1 MRILVISN
9 YYPPFDLGG
18 LEQLAADVVAA
29 LQARHHRV
37 HVLTSRHGAASR
49 RGVAHVQRLLHLDS
63 ADHLHYH
70 PHYAFTAWIHARR
83 NARAVAT
90 AVADVA
96 PDVVFIWGMWNLPRS
111 VARQAERL
119 CPGRVVYY
127 IASPWPT
134 DIDPHTAYW
143 TAPASRPA
151 LRALKRWAAVGA
163 RALLSGQPG
172 PLPEFSHVL
181 CVSDFM
187 RLYMT
192 NAVGVPPS
200 QVSVVHNGI
209 DLARFVPRVR
219 CDPATNLQLLYAGAL
234 SEHKGVHVAID
245 ALGQL
250 IHGRGM
256 KNVRLTL
263 VGGGHPA
270 YARLLRDR
278 VAALGLTNIVTFLER
293 RDPAHIPDLLVR
305 FDVFVFPSVWDEPL
319 ARSVQEAMAC
329 GLVVVGTTTGGT
341 PEILIDGETGLCVA
355 PNDPRSL
362 AEKIADVAADPGLQE
377 RLRRNARR
385 IVEERFTLERMVRE
399 IERHLAQIVAS
410 NPVDMTA
417 GGA

>member
-1 MRILVISN
+1 MRILNISN

-18 LEQLAADVVAA
+18 LEQLAAEVVAA
-29 LQARHHRV
+29 LQARHHQV
-37 HVLTSRHGAASR
+37 HVLTSRHGTAPR
-49 RGVAHVQRLLHLDS
+49 CGVAHLQRVLHLDS

-70 PHYAFTAWIHARR
+70 PHYALTARFHERR
-83 NARAVAT
+83 NARSVAA

-96 PDVVFIWGMWNLPRS
+96 PDVVFIWGMWNLPRGI
-111 VARQAERL
+111 ARQAEQL

-134 DIDPHTAYW
+134 DVDAHTAYW
-143 TAPASRPA
+143 NAPASRRA
-151 LRALKRWAAVGA
+151 LRGPKRWAAVGA

-172 PLPEFSHVL
+172 SLPEFSHVL

-187 RLYMT
+187 RRYMT
-192 NAVGVPPS
+192 DAVGVPPA
-200 QVSVVHNGI
+200 QLSVVHNGI

-219 CDPATNLQLLYAGAL
+219 RHPGANLQLLCAGAL
-234 SEHKGVHVAID
+234 AEHKGVHVAID

-256 KNVRLTL
+256 KNVHLTL
-263 VGGGHPA
+263 VGSGHPA

-278 VAALGLTNIVTFLER
+278 VAVLGLTNFVTFRER
-293 RDPAHIPDLLVR
+293 IDRAQIPDLLLG
-305 FDVFVFPSVWDEPL
+305 FDVFLFPSVWEEPL

-329 GLVVVGTTTGGT
+329 GLVVIGTTTGGT

-355 PNDPRSL
+355 PNDPQSM
-362 AEKIADVAADPGLQE
+362 AGKIACVAADPGLQE

-385 IVEERFTLERMVRE
+385 LVEERFTLERMVQE
-399 IERHLAQIVAS
+399 IECHLAQIVAS
-410 NPVDMTA
+410 NPVVTTA